1 MKKIKILHI
10 LSSLE
15 ITNGIAS
22 FIMSYYKYI
31 DHSKFDFDFLV
42 TSDINDYEHELSK
55 YDSKVFVTSKPSL
68 KNTFKFIRD
77 LKDFFKNHNE
87 YDIIHCHVPNA
98 GAFVLPIASKYSSNI
113 RILHSH
119 VTKSAD
125 ILSHK
130 IRNDMLQFRAK
141 KYATNFLACT
151 DDAGKYLYGNKTE
164 YKVIR
169 NAIDLNKFSFN
180 KDVRNK
186 IRKELGIED
195 KLVIGNVGRYVN
207 QKNPL
212 FTIDIF
218 KEFNKNNP
226 ESILI
231 MIGDG
236 SLLNNMKEKVKNEKL
251 DDKVM
256 FISPKTNVQDY
267 YMAMDL
273 FVLPSIYEGLG
284 IVYVEAQASGIPTF
298 ASDVVPA
305 DTKVSDLMHYISLSK
320 PSTVWANE
328 IAKFSNNLSRIDT
341 KKEITKCGYNIENEV
356 KELEKYYESLL

>member
-164 YKVIR
+164 
-169 NAIDLNKFSFN
+169 
-180 KDVRNK
+180 
-186 IRKELGIED
+186 LGIEE

-305 DTKVSDLMHYISLSK
+305 DTKVSDLIHYISLSK
-320 PSTVWANE
+320 PSSVWANE
-328 IAKFSNNLSRIDT
+328 MAKFSNNLSRIDT